1 LEIINDY
8 KKEANDIIKDYSS
21 GNFNKEPI
29 QEGFFGLHK
38 NGGDNQWW
46 KGEAHLVADKWVKE
60 HLPEDLVNFIKSDKD
75 LNSKCFTA
83 NNDKYVF
90 PEHSNGYEVA
100 NSGWID
106 DYIYDTITKGF
117 LLYHSDEIED
127 PSEFESLFEKHKD
140 SIPDFDIV
148 NGISKIGEINGT
160 WSIAYRVC
168 DDEYILFNDKNSS
181 HIKDEE
187 IKLGKSWT
195 KFMERLTDSDEDDIQ
210 QEGFLDIFK
219 PKPSDNTKQISIQT
233 LDDLEEFYNIE
244 LPKDFKTGYEKLYD
258 TIGNKTIKID
268 DDINSY
274 DAHLL
279 TPQKIMEHSGPP
291 EILREGGL
299 LVVIELNPDD
309 WIALNISDGKYYFDT
324 EYECNCDHPVFEN
337 FKEFKKCLTSEH
349 PTFTLKNQKEPIQE
363 VE

>member
-1 LEIINDY
+1 LAKEANDPRYKKLVNTGLQKRSLKLEIINDY

-38 NGGDNQWW
+38 NGGDTQWW

-75 LNSKCFTA
+75 LNGKCFTA

-90 PEHSNGYEVA
+90 PDHSNGYEVA

-148 NGISKIGEINGT
+148 NGISKIGEGNDT
-160 WSIAYRVC
+160 WSIVYRVR

-181 HIKDEE
+181 HLKDDE

-195 KFMERLTDSDEDDIQ
+195 KFMEGLTDSDEDDIQ

-219 PKPSDNTKQISIQT
+219 PKPSDNTKQISIQ
-233 LDDLEEFYNIE
+233 
-244 LPKDFKTGYEKLYD
+244 
-258 TIGNKTIKID
+258 
-268 DDINSY
+268 
-274 DAHLL
+274 
-279 TPQKIMEHSGPP
+279 
-291 EILREGGL
+291 
-299 LVVIELNPDD
+299 
-309 WIALNISDGKYYFDT
+309 
-324 EYECNCDHPVFEN
+324 
-337 FKEFKKCLTSEH
+337 
-349 PTFTLKNQKEPIQE
+349 IQE